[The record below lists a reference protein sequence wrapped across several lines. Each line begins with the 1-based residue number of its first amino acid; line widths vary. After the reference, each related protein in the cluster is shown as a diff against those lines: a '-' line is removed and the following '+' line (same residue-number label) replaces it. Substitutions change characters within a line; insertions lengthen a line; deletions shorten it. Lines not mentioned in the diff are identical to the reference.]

1 LQNLLFKCGSFKE
14 YCSLVIIFPG
24 TQFGEWLSSR
34 VFAAYMKNIVG
45 VVYGGGKVDMAGSM

>member
-14 YCSLVIIFPG
+14 YSSLVIIFPG

-34 VFAAYMKNIVG
+34 VFAVYMKQAP
-45 VVYGGGKVDMAGSM
+45 DLQADE